1 MLSVLVVDDDRAIRE
16 LLRFALECE
25 GYQVT
30 VFRDGWEI
38 LHFLRSSSTAD
49 ENPSVILMDVMM
61 PRVDG
66 WEVCR
71 RLAAEPKL
79 LGRNTVILMSAALTP
94 DQRLPPPAIAVLP
107 KPFNLE
113 QLYTL
118 LELQQ
123 VPVPAGT
130 GSIPVEQ
137 TLLAS

>member
-30 VFRDGWEI
+30 LFRDGWEI
-38 LHFLRSSSTAD
+38 LHFLRSSSTA

-71 RLAAEPKL
+71 RLAAEPEL
-79 LGRNTVILMSAALTP
+79 LGRHTVILMTAALRP

-123 VPVPAGT
+123 VSVPAGT
-130 GSIPVEQ
+130 GTVPVGQ
-137 TLLAS
+137 ALLAS